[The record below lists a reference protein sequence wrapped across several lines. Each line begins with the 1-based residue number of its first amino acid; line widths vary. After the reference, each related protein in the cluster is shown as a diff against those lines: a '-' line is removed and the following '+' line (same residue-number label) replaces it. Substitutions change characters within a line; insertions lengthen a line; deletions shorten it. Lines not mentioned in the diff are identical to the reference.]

1 MPVLE
6 PYKLSLLI
14 QLELYGDLSRSVLI
28 VGTDTYIDPG
38 HTYFATSL

>member
-14 QLELYGDLSRSVLI
+14 QLELYGDLNRSVLI

-38 HTYFATSL
+38 HTYFAVV